1 MRVTNTQNQK
11 THDTRGAHSIIVVPR
26 PLHAPLVWMTRRQLR
41 IEMTLRLEHAS
52 LALGIFEPLSLSGRF
67 RLGQ

>member
-1 MRVTNTQNQK
+1 MRVTNTQK
-11 THDTRGAHSIIVVPR
+11 THDTAHAGGAHAIIVVPR

-52 LALGIFEPLSLSGRF
+52 LASFLL
-67 RLGQ
+67 